1 MLGFHVRFTEYCI
14 TLAVP
19 FNDCTVGELTALL
32 TNERVPVMVPALV
45 GVKVTVKLT
54 DWPTATVTGNEIP
67 LRANIG
73 LLMIAE
79 ETVTLEVL
87 AVSCPP

>member
-1 MLGFHVRFTEYCI
+1 
-14 TLAVP
+14 
-19 FNDCTVGELTALL
+19 
-32 TNERVPVMVPALV
+32 MVPALV

-54 DWPTATVTGNEIP
+54 DWPAAIVTGNEIP
-67 LRANIG
+67 LSANIE

-79 ETVTLEVL
+79 ETVTLEPL